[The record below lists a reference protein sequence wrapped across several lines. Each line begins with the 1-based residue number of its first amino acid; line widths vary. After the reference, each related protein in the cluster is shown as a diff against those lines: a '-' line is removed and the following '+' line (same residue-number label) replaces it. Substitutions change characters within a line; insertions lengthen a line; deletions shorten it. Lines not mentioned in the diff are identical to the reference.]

1 MSRPA
6 VLSVAQLRD
15 ALVLDAEACQ
25 FGVNSPARHALEQ
38 ERAEAEAAR
47 QREHEAQM
55 KHLHSL
61 ATSLRAAADEL
72 AARRKAL
79 IEEVQPQAVRLAIA
93 IAGRLVM
100 RELET
105 DAPVALAAA
114 REALQGI
121 SSADVVRIR
130 LNPNDRERLAD
141 ALRGELGGDG
151 VEITADGSVGRG
163 GCVVDTRFGTID
175 ATIDTRWAKMVAALT
190 GKRERDDQAK
200 P

>member
-38 ERAEAEAAR
+38 HRAEAEAAR

-79 IEEVQPQAVRLAIA
+79 IEEVEPQTVRLAIA

-141 ALRGELGGDG
+141 ALRSELGGDG

>member
-1 MSRPA
+1 VSRPA